1 MSSNDDAFTLDKIKD
16 NVHIYFS
23 LYTLFIY
30 AFISSLDP
38 YYIYKELGQSCKKNY
53 NSDAC
58 YPESNVEG
66 EQNSE
71 TEKFLKDYYSSLYK
85 ITSAAR
91 SDTNDYYDQDKHNKI
106 KKMGVIYLK
115 YWLYDEMLK
124 KNFYDS
130 QIGMFFQG
138 LKTYIE
144 PKIEVKYPEY
154 SKINELTFSEIKSIK
169 KLYALYT
176 IFYGNTNNSS
186 SCIGEQCK
194 YIDYF
199 GEGLDEFINSI
210 NRCSSDLST
219 GNYCKEF
226 KEFIDICKDK
236 DLNAGISIYDEQT
249 QSTADTKEKYLL
261 SVEKYQNKPLYI
273 YLKDEKLINF
283 VKTSHF
289 IRTKNSA
296 TIAATSVVGSAIG
309 LSSIFYY
316 LYKVIINDN
325 F

>member
-1 MSSNDDAFTLDKIKD
+1 MNE
-16 NVHIYFS
+16 V
-23 LYTLFIY
+23 
-30 AFISSLDP
+30 
-38 YYIYKELGQSCKKNY
+38 
-53 NSDAC
+53 
-58 YPESNVEG
+58 
-66 EQNSE
+66 EQNPQIE
-71 TEKFLKDYYSSLYK
+71 DFIKKFYSSLYK
-85 ITSAAR
+85 ITST
-91 SDTNDYYDQDKHNKI
+91 SKGSTNDYYDYDKHDEI
-106 KKMGVIYLK
+106 KKMGIIYLK
-115 YWLYDEMLK
+115 YWLYDQMLK
-124 KNFYDS
+124 KNFDDS
-130 QIGMFFQG
+130 SIVLIFQG
-138 LKTYIE
+138 FQNYLKL
-144 PKIEVKYPEY
+144 KIEEKYPNCCNFN
-154 SKINELTFSEIKSIK
+154 KLTLNEIKSIK

-176 IFYGNTNNSS
+176 IFYGNNSNFD
-186 SCIGEQCK
+186 SCNGDQCK

>member
-1 MSSNDDAFTLDKIKD
+1 
-16 NVHIYFS
+16 
-23 LYTLFIY
+23 
-30 AFISSLDP
+30 
-38 YYIYKELGQSCKKNY
+38 
-53 NSDAC
+53 
-58 YPESNVEG
+58 
-66 EQNSE
+66 
-71 TEKFLKDYYSSLYK
+71 
-85 ITSAAR
+85 
-91 SDTNDYYDQDKHNKI
+91 
-106 KKMGVIYLK
+106 MGGIYLK
-115 YWLYDEMLK
+115 YWLYDQVIKNNIDDSNIK
-124 KNFYDS
+124 K
-130 QIGMFFQG
+130 FFQG
-138 LKTYIE
+138 LRNHIE
-144 PKIEVKYPEY
+144 PKIKVKYDNY
-154 SKINELTFSEIKSIK
+154 VKINNLTLSEMKSIK

-176 IFYGNTNNSS
+176 IFYGNANNSD
-186 SCIGEQCK
+186 SCIGDQCK

-273 YLKDEKLINF
+273 YLKDEKLLNF

-296 TIAATSVVGSAIG
+296 TIAVTSVVGSAIG

-316 LYKVIINDN
+316 LYKFTPFGNTLRKVKGKNIVNMDEEQNDLLYTSHTEQIPFKNRKYNVAYQN
-325 F
+325 FSDT